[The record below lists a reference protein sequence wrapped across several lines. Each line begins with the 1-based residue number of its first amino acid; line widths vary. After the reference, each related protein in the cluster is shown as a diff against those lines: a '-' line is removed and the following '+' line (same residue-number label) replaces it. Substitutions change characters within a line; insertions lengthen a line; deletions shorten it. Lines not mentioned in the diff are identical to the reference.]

1 MNGWLGFF
9 YRGNERWNVML
20 LAVSI
25 VLRKFTVFAI
35 CFVQEATT
43 SDFDDLGTLLLGGF
57 GLAIVVA
64 IAFAFV
70 KLRLRDRKS
79 LQSDYISINP
89 SPKEK

>member
-1 MNGWLGFF
+1 
-9 YRGNERWNVML
+9 ML

-25 VLRKFTVFAI
+25 VLRKLTVFAI
-35 CFVQEATT
+35 SFVQEANT

-64 IAFAFV
+64 IAFTFV
-70 KLRLRDRKS
+70 KLRLRDKKS
-79 LQSDYISINP
+79 LQSDYISISP

>member
-1 MNGWLGFF
+1 
-9 YRGNERWNVML
+9 ML

-25 VLRKFTVFAI
+25 VLRKLTVFAI
-35 CFVQEATT
+35 SFVQEANT

-64 IAFAFV
+64 IAFTFV
-70 KLRLRDRKS
+70 KLRLRDKKS
-79 LQSDYISINP
+79 LQSDYISIIP